1 MSNNVI
7 IYLNQKIFI
16 WGESLFHQVLLVL
29 FVKNIHLLAFHKIRN
44 LPVLMQMVHVISV
57 KVNVALAVGKSGS
70 GREILIQ
77 LMLAIGTQKWIA
89 KLEVKR
95 RQKRKLLVFAHHTH
109 SQKSPLIPRMRA
121 LH

>member
-16 WGESLFHQVLLVL
+16 WGESLFHQVLLVS
-29 FVKNIHLLAFHKIRN
+29 FVKNIHLLAFQIIQIEHALIQTAN
-44 LPVLMQMVHVISV
+44 ATNV
-57 KVNVALAVGKSGS
+57 KVNVALPVEKNGS

-77 LMLAIGTQKWIA
+77 VTWAIGTPKSIVR
-89 KLEVKR
+89 LVSKR
-95 RQKRKLLVFAHHTH
+95 RKMRELVFAHHIH

>member
-89 KLEVKR
+89 KLEAKR
-95 RQKRKLLVFAHHTH
+95 RQKRKLLAFAHCTH
-109 SQKSPLIPRMRA
+109 
-121 LH
+121 